1 MVVTFKN
8 MSRILFDTKVMPATE
23 KMYRYAMS
31 ILKDRETAEDVV
43 QDCLAKIWKNRK
55 KLPEIQNIDSWV
67 MRITR
72 NQCYDWVK
80 VNRFSVTS
88 DREIDEYNNRNTDH
102 FTADGQMLLKDRL
115 KWLNRILET
124 LPQKQKEI
132 YYLRE
137 VEEMTYQ
144 DIAEILSL
152 SLGEV
157 KIALYRTR
165 QKIQAAMQK
174 IEAYGLAN

>member
-1 MVVTFKN
+1 MVVTLKN

-23 KMYRYAMS
+23 KMYRYALS

-80 VNRFSVTS
+80 VNRFSLIS
-88 DREIDEYNNRNTDH
+88 DREMTGIENRNTGDIM
-102 FTADGQMLLKDRL
+102 ADGDALFNDRL
-115 KWLNRILET
+115 KWLNRILES
-124 LPQKQKEI
+124 LPQKQREI
-132 YYLRE
+132 YHLRE
-137 VEEMTYQ
+137 VGEMTYQ

-152 SLGEV
+152 NLGEV

-165 QKIQAAMQK
+165 QKIKTAMLK